1 MIKKALIAAAAFL
14 ALSTHAGYAQLAAP
28 AGYSS
33 TASGHTYAAA
43 SNDRVYGKV
52 VHQAGALTAN
62 VGGQAV
68 KMPASYRLAAN
79 APRIAAAAIYLHPGI
94 RTAAAIAAWLGVAAV
109 TYDLA
114 TGKWTRADPSAV
126 PSTGYEYMIKSG
138 SLATDWYS
146 SIDVAGR
153 KFAGIAQA
161 SSQTHYDPD
170 FRQTWEYAGTFK
182 SAGTNY
188 AKFRV
193 YSKRLG
199 NTTTEID
206 VRARGS
212 DCPAGW
218 YSTPAGCTQTP
229 QPKELTQQE
238 FVEALNPANQPGW
251 PMPDSVPLE
260 LPQGT
265 PLPVEQPFINPAP
278 GENPA
283 NRPLRVPT
291 GEPQPI
297 PNTNPQQWRQP
308 YVDIVPAPTP
318 ESPWRVDVKPGE
330 TTSTNPNPVENPQ
343 PDSQDKPA
351 EEQDKSLCEKHPE
364 IAACEK
370 VEVTD
375 KPLPD
380 QPKLYEP
387 KYPDGITG
395 VWNSKL
401 QEIKAT
407 PLFNLAPSLLPNVSA
422 GTCPSWKVDLS
433 IDGWTNA
440 GLQDLSPPCWVWDVA
455 KLVIIASALLLARR
469 LIFGG

>member
-1 MIKKALIAAAAFL
+1 MIKKALIAAAVLLAFS
-14 ALSTHAGYAQLAAP
+14 AHAGYAQLASP
-28 AGYSS
+28 SGYSS
-33 TASGHTYAAA
+33 AAGGHTYAASA
-43 SNDRVYGKV
+43 ANDKVFGKV
-52 VHQAGALTAN
+52 IHQPNGLSAN
-62 VGGQAV
+62 VGGQSV
-68 KMPASYRLAAN
+68 KMPAAYRLAAN
-79 APRIAAAAIYLHPGI
+79 APRIAAAAIFLNPYV
-94 RTAAAIAAWLGVAAV
+94 RTGVAIAAWLGLANFVWDAATQKWV
-109 TYDLA
+109 TTDNVNGYPVSGGYTYLIQ
-114 TGKWTRADPSAV
+114 TGGVD
-126 PSTGYEYMIKSG
+126 SG
-138 SLATDWYS
+138 VHYS
-146 SIDVAGR
+146 
-153 KFAGIAQA
+153 A
-161 SSQTHYDPD
+161 SS
-170 FRQTWEYAGTFK
+170 AC
-182 SAGTNY
+182 SAWIAAATARDGHQRTLKGVTDTSCSWFGPAWPGGASVSISRLAATN
-188 AKFRV
+188 
-193 YSKRLG
+193 
-199 NTTTEID
+199 
-206 VRARGS
+206 
-212 DCPAGW
+212 CPVGW
-218 YSTPAGCTQTP
+218 YVTPAGCVQTP
-229 QPKELTQQE
+229 PPKSLTQEE
-238 FVEALNPANQPGW
+238 FEDALSSK
-251 PMPDSVPLE
+251 PMPEKVPLE
-260 LPQGT
+260 LPGNT
-265 PLPVEQPFINPAP
+265 PLPVEQPYINPAP

-343 PDSQDKPA
+343 PDSQDKPT
-351 EEQDKSLCEKHPE
+351 EEEDKSLCEKHPE

-395 VWNSKL
+395 LWNSKL

-422 GTCPSWKVDLS
+422 GSCPSWKVDLS

-440 GLQDLSPPCWVWDVA
+440 GLQDVSPPCWVWDVA

>member
-1 MIKKALIAAAAFL
+1 MIKKALIAAAAL
-14 ALSTHAGYAQLAAP
+14 VALSAHAGYAQLQTP
-28 AGYSS
+28 AGFGG
-33 TASGHTYAAA
+33 TSGNWTYAAA
-43 SNDRVYGKV
+43 ANDKVYGKV

-68 KMPASYRLAAN
+68 KMPAAYRLAAN

-94 RTAAAIAAWLGVAAV
+94 RTAVGIASWLFAAKVIWDAANSRWVAIEEQE
-109 TYDLA
+109 YQ
-114 TGKWTRADPSAV
+114 
-126 PSTGYEYMIKSG
+126 PSTGFIYTIYRDPPGVSVTGTNFQDTCTKAG
-138 SLATDWYS
+138 NAVAAAFKQTLV
-146 SIDVAGR
+146 SIRDM
-153 KFAGIAQA
+153 
-161 SSQTHYDPD
+161 
-170 FRQTWEYAGTFK
+170 
-182 SAGTNY
+182 SAGSCFIYTRS
-188 AKFRV
+188 ADG
-193 YSKRLG
+193 SGDQWGL
-199 NTTTEID
+199 D
-206 VRARGS
+206 VKKT
-212 DCPAGW
+212 DCPIGW
-218 YSTPAGCTQTP
+218 FVTPAGCVQTKP
-229 QPKELTQQE
+229 LVQPLSEPE
-238 FVEALNPANQPGW
+238 FIEKVAPK
-251 PMPDSVPLE
+251 PMPDTVPLE
-260 LPQGT
+260 LPFPA
-265 PLPVEQPFINPAP
+265 PLPVERPYINPEP

-318 ESPWRVDVKPGE
+318 DKPWQVDVKPGE

-422 GTCPSWKVDLS
+422 GSCPSWKIDLS

-440 GLQDLSPPCWVWDVA
+440 GLQDVSPPCWVWDVA

>member
-1 MIKKALIAAAAFL
+1 MIKKALIAAAAL
-14 ALSTHAGYAQLAAP
+14 VALSAHAGYAQLQAP
-28 AGYSS
+28 AGFGG
-33 TASGHTYAAA
+33 TSGNWTYAAA
-43 SNDRVYGKV
+43 ANDKVYGKV
-52 VHQAGALTAN
+52 IHQAGALTAN

-68 KMPASYRLAAN
+68 KMPAAYRLAAN

-94 RTAAAIAAWLGVAAV
+94 RIAVGVAAWLATAAV
-109 TYDLA
+109 VWDAA
-114 TGKWTRADPSAV
+114 TSTWRQISEPSSADGFEYQDAANSSAPWRSNPSAACSDAASRMTQAADPSWSYTFA
-126 PSTGYEYMIKSG
+126 SFNG
-138 SLATDWYS
+138 SSCVLKLI
-146 SIDVAGR
+146 IDGKYFDDV
-153 KFAGIAQA
+153 
-161 SSQTHYDPD
+161 
-170 FRQTWEYAGTFK
+170 
-182 SAGTNY
+182 SAGLSSRST
-188 AKFRV
+188 K
-193 YSKRLG
+193 G
-199 NTTTEID
+199 QQ
-206 VRARGS
+206 
-212 DCPAGW
+212 CPTGW
-218 YSTPAGCTQTP
+218 TRTPAGCLSP
-229 QPKELTQQE
+229 ALTQPQL
-238 FVEALNPANQPGW
+238 VELLNPANQPGW
-251 PMPDSVPLE
+251 PMPSTVPLE
-260 LPQGT
+260 LPEPT
-265 PLPVEQPFINPAP
+265 TLPVEQPFINPAP

-283 NRPLRVPT
+283 NRPQRVPT

-318 ESPWRVDVKPGE
+318 DNPWRVDVKPGE
-330 TTSTNPNPVENPQ
+330 TVSTDPNPVENPN
-343 PDSQDKPA
+343 PDSQDKPT
-351 EEQDKSLCEKHPE
+351 EEQDKSLCEKYPE

-395 VWNSKL
+395 LWNSKL

-440 GLQDLSPPCWVWDVA
+440 GLQDVSPPCWVWDVA

>member
-1 MIKKALIAAAAFL
+1 MIKKANLNLNALRGLVAAL
-14 ALSTHAGYAQLAAP
+14 ALGGLSLSASAGYAQLATP
-28 AGYSS
+28 EGFSGSAGKW
-33 TASGHTYAAA
+33 TYAANA
-43 SNDRVYGKV
+43 ANDKVYGKV
-52 VHQAGALTAN
+52 IHQAGGLTAQ

-68 KMPASYRLAAN
+68 KMPAAYRLAAN
-79 APRIAAAAIYLHPGI
+79 APRIAAAALFLHPGI
-94 RTAAAIAAWLGVAAV
+94 RTAVGIAAWLGVASIVWDPVKQQWMKSV
-109 TYDLA
+109 TQETD
-114 TGKWTRADPSAV
+114 
-126 PSTGYEYMIKSG
+126 GYVYYIYG
-138 SLATDWYS
+138 SPTIYQT
-146 SIDVAGR
+146 
-153 KFAGIAQA
+153 AQEA
-161 SSQTHYDPD
+161 CDSY
-170 FRQTWEYAGTFK
+170 G
-182 SAGTNY
+182 
-188 AKFRV
+188 
-193 YSKRLG
+193 
-199 NTTTEID
+199 
-206 VRARGS
+206 
-212 DCPAGW
+212 
-218 YSTPAGCTQTP
+218 P
-229 QPKELTQQE
+229 QPGYNAWKPVYDGSPEAIGCRATHPHPDMQPAYKSLWSYKDTKEQLKEIPLTKEE
-238 FVEALNPANQPGW
+238 FERELAPEVFRPGA
-251 PMPDSVPLE
+251 PSIMPDTVPLE
-260 LPQGT
+260 LPRPT
-265 PLPVEQPFINPAP
+265 PLPVDDPFINPAP
-278 GENPA
+278 SPNPQSQPF
-283 NRPLRVPT
+283 RIPT
-291 GEPQPI
+291 GQPSPV

-380 QPKLYEP
+380 QPNLYEP

-407 PLFNLAPSLLPNVSA
+407 PLFNLAPSLLPTVS
-422 GTCPSWKVDLS
+422 GGSCPSWKVDLS

-440 GLQDLSPPCWVWDVA
+440 GLQDVSPPCWVWDVA

>member
-1 MIKKALIAAAAFL
+1 MIKKAIIAAAALF
-14 ALSTHAGYAQLAAP
+14 ALSAHAGYAQLAAP
-28 AGYSS
+28 AGYAS
-33 TASGHTYAAA
+33 TAAGHTYAAA
-43 SNDRVYGKV
+43 ANDRVYGKV

-68 KMPASYRLAAN
+68 KMPAAYRLAAN

-94 RTAAAIAAWLGVAAV
+94 RTAVGVAAWLMTAAVVWDAATSTWRQLEPQQNAYWGSPALPGRRYSSSGEVCIALHGDGTTARAIDANTSQCVHQDGRELGVA
-109 TYDLA
+109 YRY
-114 TGKWTRADPSAV
+114 G
-126 PSTGYEYMIKSG
+126 
-138 SLATDWYS
+138 
-146 SIDVAGR
+146 
-153 KFAGIAQA
+153 Q
-161 SSQTHYDPD
+161 
-170 FRQTWEYAGTFK
+170 GT
-182 SAGTNY
+182 
-188 AKFRV
+188 
-193 YSKRLG
+193 
-199 NTTTEID
+199 
-206 VRARGS
+206 
-212 DCPAGW
+212 CPAGW
-218 YSTPAGCTQTP
+218 TSTPAGCMSP
-229 QPKELTQQE
+229 QLQQPQ
-238 FVEALNPANQPGW
+238 FIDLLNPANQPGW
-251 PMPDSVPLE
+251 PMPSTVPLE
-260 LPQGT
+260 LPQPT

-318 ESPWRVDVKPGE
+318 DNPWRVDVKPGE
-330 TTSTNPNPVENPQ
+330 TTSTNPDPAENPQ

-395 VWNSKL
+395 VWNSKF

-440 GLQDLSPPCWVWDVA
+440 GLQDVSPPCWVWDVA

>member
-1 MIKKALIAAAAFL
+1 MIKKALIAAAALL
-14 ALSTHAGYAQLAAP
+14 AFSSYAGYAQLSAP
-28 AGYSS
+28 AGYAS
-33 TASGHTYAAA
+33 TAGGHTYAAA
-43 SNDRVYGKV
+43 ANDRIYGRV

-68 KMPASYRLAAN
+68 KMPAAYRLAAN
-79 APRIAAAAIYLHPGI
+79 APRIAAAAIYLHPGV
-94 RTAAAIAAWLGVAAV
+94 RTAVGIAAWIAGA
-109 TYDLA
+109 YIWDQA
-114 TGKWTRADPSAV
+114 TGKWTRVDTNQA
-126 PSTGYEYMIKSG
+126 PSTGYLYKSTSRPQSDPWHSTPQFACQAELAARSPSYTSPYSI
-138 SLATDWYS
+138 SLKSFTETQC
-146 SIDVAGR
+146 V
-153 KFAGIAQA
+153 FALRHEVWGDNGVQA
-161 SSQTHYDPD
+161 VTLQKKPS
-170 FRQTWEYAGTFK
+170 
-182 SAGTNY
+182 N
-188 AKFRV
+188 
-193 YSKRLG
+193 
-199 NTTTEID
+199 
-206 VRARGS
+206 
-212 DCPAGW
+212 CPAGS
-218 YSTPAGCTQTP
+218 YGTPAGCSPTP
-229 QPKELTQQE
+229 PPNTVTEEE
-238 FVEALNPANQPGW
+238 FVNDLANK
-251 PMPDSVPLE
+251 PMPQTVPQE
-260 LPQGT
+260 LPYPT

-278 GENPA
+278 GENPS
-283 NRPLRVPT
+283 NRPQRVPT
-291 GEPQPI
+291 GQPVPI
-297 PNTNPQQWRQP
+297 PNTDPQQYRQP

-318 ESPWRVDVKPGE
+318 DNPWRVDVKPGE

-351 EEQDKSLCEKHPE
+351 EEEDKSLCEKHPE

-395 VWNSKL
+395 LWNSKL

-422 GTCPSWKVDLS
+422 GSCPSWKVDLS

-440 GLQDLSPPCWVWDVA
+440 GLQDVSPPCWVWDVA